1 MKQAGLAYALL
12 ISSGEQS
19 AVGTTIVRKV
29 GLRERT
35 LADRNTMD
43 FESPQ
48 DRPIDASPGKRP
60 GVPIRAEPSPA
71 AGAHW
76 AQAEPRPSNDDHSDH
91 EVVCLATRVTG
102 TAQPLRGLSGMLR
115 QRAYRIPD
123 HRAKHWALL
132 MFADRLDVVEDR
144 LGSILGTPLRVAGLE
159 RLGGR
164 VERNPIGAVSV
175 LIVAILLLIRKAL

>member
-1 MKQAGLAYALL
+1 
-12 ISSGEQS
+12 
-19 AVGTTIVRKV
+19 
-29 GLRERT
+29 
-35 LADRNTMD
+35 
-43 FESPQ
+43 
-48 DRPIDASPGKRP
+48 
-60 GVPIRAEPSPA
+60 
-71 AGAHW
+71 
-76 AQAEPRPSNDDHSDH
+76 
-91 EVVCLATRVTG
+91 
-102 TAQPLRGLSGMLR
+102 MLR